1 MIKIPQN
8 NLPIYLQNYTVTIL
22 SGDETSGSVDYSTVG
37 IIPSNVQ
44 KKRVWNIR
52 LSGTLEPQKDEYIFL
67 FNFENVDYDSIVTF
81 ENKISG
87 SFNICDRI
95 LDISKNGYFLY
106 STQFKTLSIIISK
119 KRWGF
124 VLKRNSK
131 FSMNVEINDNSIVQ
145 KTYYFGFCQKK
156 NNILSSPNNV
166 FPDLNFTLNCVTK
179 NSCSF
184 IKPKPSETP
193 CPSQTLAPCPT
204 KNPSS
209 SCPTSIPPNSC
220 FQTFTNGITFN
231 YFDEFKDNTQAF
243 ESDVIQGVG
252 TVQVPNTC
260 YNIIEKISTFSC
272 FNDNNPVWEFF
283 PIISTN
289 YVTGPVIYLYL
300 YSPDAFKNNIIT
312 FEDVNFGPFTV
323 LNITFM
329 VDFNVSELPNYTIII
344 NNQKLYV
351 LDNVFSILNNFNL
364 PPTLQ
369 YYINVNLETNS
380 TYLEV
385 IKPSVYVYTF
395 TENSKGNYIQVTKSA
410 QLGYYLYVTQDSKEY
425 SYLFTIFPKLCIPNI
440 FLTVKF
446 EETTFNLYPPEEGQT
461 AQSYLIGNK
470 LESEV
475 YYKQLLT
482 SSSSSPSIY
491 IYYWPQKNVFGDII
505 NFYYIFTS
513 EVIPTSQSS
522 ILYLT
527 YGLSVVPYP
536 TIQGC
541 IDFSPGTN
549 PIPTPF
555 PEIPESACPNP
566 SPNPT

>member
-1 MIKIPQN
+1 MNEIPEN

-52 LSGTLEPQKDEYIFL
+52 LSGTLQPQNDEYIFL
-67 FNFENVDYDSIVTF
+67 FNFENVDYDAMVSF
-81 ENKISG
+81 EDKISG
-87 SFNICDRI
+87 SLNICDRI

-106 STQFKTLSIIISK
+106 STEFKTLSIIISK
-119 KRWGF
+119 ERWGF

-131 FSMNVEINDNSIVQ
+131 FSINVEINDDTMVQ
-145 KTYYFGFCQKK
+145 EIYYFRFCQKK
-156 NNILSSPNNV
+156 NNTLSSPNNI
-166 FPDLNFTLNCVTK
+166 FTSLNFTLNCITK
-179 NSCSF
+179 NSCSSVT
-184 IKPKPSETP
+184 PGPSDTP
-193 CPSQTLAPCPT
+193 CPSQTLTPCPT
-204 KNPSS
+204 KTPSS

-231 YFDEFKDNTQAF
+231 YFDEFENNTEAF
-243 ESDVIQGVG
+243 ESDVIPGVG
-252 TVQVPNTC
+252 VVQIPNTC
-260 YNIIEKISTFSC
+260 YNIIEKISSYTC
-272 FNDNNPVWEFF
+272 LNDNVPVWGFF
-283 PIISTN
+283 PSIVTN

-300 YSPDAFKNNIIT
+300 YSPDAFKNNTIT
-312 FEDVNFGPFTV
+312 FANVNFGPFTV
-323 LNITFM
+323 LNITFGFGF
-329 VDFNVSELPNYTIII
+329 DVSELPNYTIII
-344 NNQKLYV
+344 NKQKLYV

-380 TYLEV
+380 TYLEA

-395 TENSKGNYIQVTKSA
+395 TENSKGNYIQVTKST
-410 QLGYYLYVTQDSKEY
+410 QLGYYLYVTQNSEEY
-425 SYLFTIFPKLCIPNI
+425 SYLFTIYSELCPTND
-440 FLTVKF
+440 FLTLKF
-446 EETTFNLYPPEEGQT
+446 EETTFNLYPTSQT
-461 AQSYLIGNK
+461 AQSYLIEDK
-470 LESEV
+470 LESDV
-475 YYKQLLT
+475 YYKQVLT
-482 SSSSSPSIY
+482 SSSSPSIY
-491 IYYWPQKNVFGDII
+491 IYYWPKKNAFGKII

-513 EVIPTSQSS
+513 EVIPTLQTE

-527 YGLSVVPYP
+527 YDLLVVPYP

-541 IDFSPGTN
+541 IDYFPGTK